1 MHCNIL
7 LVVSFSLLFSFKE
20 TTRRICAH
28 FTRLLIKCPHLQ
40 KYTSGQFLTKSHII
54 TTLHASLFCP
64 YLHLQQLLS
73 RIFNGLKTGLAP
85 IRTHRPLNF
94 TLNPLILGLVH
105 NDKILSAT
113 NPLSGRGWVLA
124 LLPVSHAIRLP
135 STIAHHHWSL
145 MDPFLFAQQH
155 WSHVVFTIIRTYVHN

>member
-1 MHCNIL
+1 MRGAKWGEDRVPDLGKEVAAVQIMLSIPYPHRSLPEPFGSSLIRLLNMHCNIL

-113 NPLSGRGWVLA
+113 NPLSGRG
-124 LLPVSHAIRLP
+124 
-135 STIAHHHWSL
+135 
-145 MDPFLFAQQH
+145 
-155 WSHVVFTIIRTYVHN
+155 